1 MDIRPTPAQLLLPP
15 IFVAYDRS
23 STTQGGSSGHSDR
36 ASRRQQSRNDLM
48 QLFSVVSPNT
58 SPKLVESVVSRY
70 TTISSLR
77 TAMCAEFEGLQLW
90 YGTPPTPDDIN
101 DLLSLI
107 RYSGVLISY
116 RGSYV
121 TRTMCKEMDSD
132 HYIILYITDLFATP
146 ATPRNSVDNSMITYV
161 DYSIITSID
170 NSTIPSVDDY
180 IIPSMDNSKI
190 PSVDKPMIYP
200 GDNPNITSGYSS
212 RITSVDPL
220 SSSDIMRSNPSTITS
235 VVKIISSKIIDR
247 KIR

>member
-1 MDIRPTPAQLLLPP
+1 MYWYCEQHCSSSLFLETIISLSSPPTSDIPTGPLGQLDCIKAAMVHCCSPIQSLTWSQQYLLFLASIGEFNTNKCFEISSKERTITPTPATAVVLDVSAFTAEPGVDIRPTPAQLLLPP

-116 RGSYV
+116 WGSYV
-121 TRTMCKEMDSD
+121 TRTMCK
-132 HYIILYITDLFATP
+132 
-146 ATPRNSVDNSMITYV
+146 
-161 DYSIITSID
+161 
-170 NSTIPSVDDY
+170 
-180 IIPSMDNSKI
+180 
-190 PSVDKPMIYP
+190 
-200 GDNPNITSGYSS
+200 
-212 RITSVDPL
+212 
-220 SSSDIMRSNPSTITS
+220 
-235 VVKIISSKIIDR
+235 
-247 KIR
+247 